1 MNVLETILSAGGG
14 GVVKQLAGQFGITP
28 DQATS
33 SVSAMLPALANGA
46 KEKLA
51 SGDSSGLSQLISG
64 GSLTKFADNPKA
76 LATPAAIEQGTSLL
90 SKIFGAQELSGIASA
105 VVQKSGVESSVATR
119 LLPIGAALFGGLLS
133 RSTAAGDK
141 LTDVVGQ
148 LGSIGHGGIL
158 DAVKGVTAKMFG

>member
-33 SVSAMLPALANGA
+33 SVSAIVPALANGA

-51 SGDSSGLSQLISG
+51 SGDNPGLSQLISG
-64 GSLTKFADNPKA
+64 GSLTKFADNPRT

-90 SKIFGAQELSGIASA
+90 NKVFGAQELSGIAPMVA
-105 VVQKSGVESSVATR
+105 QKSGVESSVATR
-119 LLPIGAALFGGLLS
+119 MLPVGAARFGGLLS

-148 LGSIGHGGIL
+148 LGSVGHGGIP